1 MSYVR
6 NLFAVT
12 AASFIGFMGFTLVMP
27 FLPLYFNQLGVTD
40 VGQVAMW
47 SGLSLGVTPAVTAL
61 LSPLWGRLADRFG
74 RKIMVERSLVSFVII
89 MGAMAAVTKPWHVLA
104 LRVVQGVFAGYGA
117 LSVAMAADSAPE
129 GGMSQAIG
137 TVQTAQRLGPALG
150 PVFGGSVAALVG
162 LRRAFLIASACYGVA
177 LVLVFFMYD
186 ERITHAHA
194 REERDGAASITFRN
208 VLAFE
213 NFLLMALV
221 IFAFQFVDRSF
232 GPVLPLFVAA
242 LGTSAAKVAVV
253 SGVLFSIAAGVGAL
267 GHHLCATLLRHRTAL
282 QLVVAASAMAA
293 AGCVGYLAALRMTW
307 LFAATPVFG
316 LAIGFGT
323 TAAYTAA
330 AAVIPPNV
338 RGLGFGLMTT
348 ASLIGMAASP
358 ILCGL
363 LASASIR
370 AVFALD
376 AVGLAVLALAVRHLG
391 KGDSVK
397 AISSEPVPEAL

>member
-1 MSYVR
+1 MSYRR

-27 FLPLYFNQLGVTD
+27 FLPLYFDQLGVKD
-40 VGQVAMW
+40 VGRVAMW
-47 SGLSLGVTPAVTAL
+47 SGLSLGVTPALTAL
-61 LSPLWGRLADRFG
+61 LSPFWGRLADRFG
-74 RKIMVERSLVSFVII
+74 RKIMVERSLVSFVFI
-89 MGAMAAVTKPWHVLA
+89 MAAMAWVTRPWHVLA
-104 LRVVQGVFAGYGA
+104 LRMVQGVFAGYGA
-117 LSVAMAADSAPE
+117 LSVTMAADTAPS
-129 GGMSQAIG
+129 GRMSEAIG

-162 LRRAFLIASACYGVA
+162 LRRAFLAASGCYALA

-186 ERITHAHA
+186 ERLAHAHA
-194 REERDGAASITFRN
+194 DAAADRATSITFRN

-232 GPVLPLFVAA
+232 GPVLPLFVGA
-242 LGTSAAKVAVV
+242 LGTAAAKVAFV
-253 SGVLFSIAAGVGAL
+253 SGLLFSIGAGTGAV
-267 GHHLCATLLRHRTAL
+267 GHHICAALLRRYTAA
-282 QLVVAASAMAA
+282 QLVVLASTLAAIGVA
-293 AGCVGYLAALRMTW
+293 GYLVSPRVSW
-307 LFAATPVFG
+307 LFLATPVFG

-348 ASLIGMAASP
+348 ASLIGMAISP
-358 ILCGL
+358 AVCGL

-370 AVFALD
+370 AVYALD
-376 AVGLAVLALAVRHLG
+376 AAALVALALAVHHLG
-391 KGDSVK
+391 TGES
-397 AISSEPVPEAL
+397 ARTPSPEPVAESL